1 MTDWLTEWWFW
12 IQSYTD
18 QISEHIKLLIIQLFC
33 STVFSYNSVF
43 YKGSPEI
50 LEVLYAPTMDMK
62 DESLWTT
69 VTNGGNRSEWQ
80 HHLSL
85 GAFLRLRRSIWAVG
99 PQTVAQCG
107 PSLSLFSVYGD
118 GSSRAHLGL
127 MGPGENSE
135 KWKQPGPEFKF
146 NLDPRIL
153 WQNHP

>member
-1 MTDWLTEWWFW
+1 MLSPFPLDAIFPSKLPLSARSMYSLHWWLTEWWFW

-18 QISEHIKLLIIQLFC
+18 QISEHIQLQVIQIFC

-62 DESLWTT
+62 DESLWNT

-107 PSLSLFSVYGD
+107 PSLSLLSIRWWQLTGP
-118 GSSRAHLGL
+118 LGL
-127 MGPGENSE
+127 DGPRWE
-135 KWKQPGPEFKF
+135 
-146 NLDPRIL
+146 
-153 WQNHP
+153 